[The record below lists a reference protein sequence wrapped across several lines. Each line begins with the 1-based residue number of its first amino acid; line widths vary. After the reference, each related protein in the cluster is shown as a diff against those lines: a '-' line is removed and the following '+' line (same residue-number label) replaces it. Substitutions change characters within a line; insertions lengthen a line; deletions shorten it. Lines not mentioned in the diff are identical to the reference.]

1 MSWGFSWWTIAYK
14 VWTVVHL
21 RISLWSSK
29 FWENHSLNVPTVVVN
44 IDSSLLTL
52 WMKISSTGMRLPLEC
67 SNACGIRQ
75 LLEAGHICPPP
86 QCLLSSSRLTGL
98 TWKDLPQKSD
108 SVMAKWM
115 VYAVSLNTERFCLLM
130 RKILKNYVIL
140 QLTTYVKSRRI
151 LNTML
156 WWLFLIL
163 KNFFRFYNLKEKHL
177 DFHNSICF
185 ANHSNTLIVYW
196 HFQKIV
202 GKVYH

>member
-1 MSWGFSWWTIAYK
+1 MSWGFSWWTFAYK

-52 WMKISSTGMRLPLEC
+52 WMKISSTGMRLLLEC

-140 QLTTYVKSRRI
+140 QLTTYFKSRRI

-202 GKVYH
+202 GKAYH